1 MPAPKAQVDTGLAR
15 FGTSSFSSPDWVG
28 PFYPKGTDPGDFLR
42 HYAKQFDTVE
52 VDSTYYAIP
61 SETVVDGWGK
71 KTPEGFLLSCKFPRS
86 IVHGGD
92 GAQPDSEKLL
102 TAEHTYRE
110 RDEFLEVIGRL
121 GDRLGTLVLQF
132 PYFSRN
138 AFAAPEAFFDRLD
151 DFLADLPADF
161 DYAVEIRNRNW
172 ITPEFAH
179 LCRGHDAA
187 MVLVD
192 QAWMPH
198 GDEIEERFDPV
209 TGHAVYVR
217 LIGDR
222 KEIEA
227 ITQRWDV
234 EVVDRKERLA
244 RWANFLA
251 RIVRKGVPVQ
261 VYVNNHYAG
270 HAPTT
275 TRRLQEMFEAAMRR
289 PR

>member
-1 MPAPKAQVDTGLAR
+1 MPTPQAKVDPALAR
-15 FGTSSFSSPDWVG
+15 FGTASFSSRDWVG
-28 PFYPKGTDPGDFLR
+28 PFYPEGTSPGDYLAYYAR
-42 HYAKQFDTVE
+42 HFDTVE
-52 VDSTYYAIP
+52 IDATYYAIP
-61 SETVVDGWGK
+61 DANTVAGWAA
-71 KTPEGFLLSCKFPRS
+71 KTPDDFLISCKFPRT
-86 IVHGGD
+86 IVHGGE
-92 GAQPDSEKLL
+92 GPQPDRGKLL
-102 TAEHTYRE
+102 LPETYRD
-110 RDEFLEVIGRL
+110 RDEFLETISRL
-121 GDRLGTLVLQF
+121 GPRLGTLVLQF

-138 AFAAPEAFFDRLD
+138 AFDTAQAFYDRLD
-151 DFLADLPADF
+151 DFLTDLPPDF
-161 DYAVEIRNRNW
+161 RYGVEIRNRAW
-172 ITPEFAH
+172 LTPDFAH
-179 LCRGHDAA
+179 LCRGHGVS

-209 TGHAVYVR
+209 TGSAMYVR

-227 ITQRWDV
+227 ITQKWDV

-251 RIVRKGVPVQ
+251 RLVRKGVPTL

-275 TRRLQEMFEAAMRR
+275 TRRLKEMFEDALSQ